1 MLLKCIINFH
11 YYFFNYFFSYHIMM
25 ENPRPREEKIIKVIR
40 NIFRLKKQVKGIKY
54 IVLRNIMNLSKH
66 EEGENYYKPVRLNNF
81 WSNNYIEYKSNGDKN
96 RIISV
101 KEYLDKIRP
110 YLKDIIND
118 LKKPDTQKTQLKITI
133 NFVSSKDNDE
143 ECVMHSKRNNIEIMI
158 SHDVDEVIKKL
169 FDSLK
174 NRYQNNLQSMRG
186 SKLVFDYVQL
196 LHYKYHQLSLTG
208 SGSYI
213 DSPD

>member
-1 MLLKCIINFH
+1 
-11 YYFFNYFFSYHIMM
+11 M

-66 EEGENYYKPVRLNNF
+66 EEGENYYKQVRLNNF

-118 LKKPDTQKTQLKITI
+118 LKKPDT
-133 NFVSSKDNDE
+133 
-143 ECVMHSKRNNIEIMI
+143 
-158 SHDVDEVIKKL
+158 
-169 FDSLK
+169 
-174 NRYQNNLQSMRG
+174 
-186 SKLVFDYVQL
+186 
-196 LHYKYHQLSLTG
+196 
-208 SGSYI
+208 
-213 DSPD
+213 

>member
-1 MLLKCIINFH
+1 
-11 YYFFNYFFSYHIMM
+11 M
-25 ENPRPREEKIIKVIR
+25 ENPRSREEKIIKVIR

-118 LKKPDTQKTQLKITI
+118 LKKPDT
-133 NFVSSKDNDE
+133 
-143 ECVMHSKRNNIEIMI
+143 
-158 SHDVDEVIKKL
+158 
-169 FDSLK
+169 
-174 NRYQNNLQSMRG
+174 
-186 SKLVFDYVQL
+186 
-196 LHYKYHQLSLTG
+196 
-208 SGSYI
+208 
-213 DSPD
+213 

>member
-1 MLLKCIINFH
+1 
-11 YYFFNYFFSYHIMM
+11 M

-110 YLKDIIND
+110 YLKDIND
-118 LKKPDTQKTQLKITI
+118 LKKPDT
-133 NFVSSKDNDE
+133 
-143 ECVMHSKRNNIEIMI
+143 
-158 SHDVDEVIKKL
+158 
-169 FDSLK
+169 
-174 NRYQNNLQSMRG
+174 
-186 SKLVFDYVQL
+186 
-196 LHYKYHQLSLTG
+196 
-208 SGSYI
+208 
-213 DSPD
+213 

>member
-25 ENPRPREEKIIKVIR
+25 ENPRSREEKIIKVIR

-118 LKKPDTQKTQLKITI
+118 LKKPDT
-133 NFVSSKDNDE
+133 
-143 ECVMHSKRNNIEIMI
+143 
-158 SHDVDEVIKKL
+158 
-169 FDSLK
+169 
-174 NRYQNNLQSMRG
+174 
-186 SKLVFDYVQL
+186 
-196 LHYKYHQLSLTG
+196 
-208 SGSYI
+208 
-213 DSPD
+213 

>member
-1 MLLKCIINFH
+1 
-11 YYFFNYFFSYHIMM
+11 MM

-66 EEGENYYKPVRLNNF
+66 EEGENYYKQVRLNNF

-118 LKKPDTQKTQLKITI
+118 LKKPDT
-133 NFVSSKDNDE
+133 
-143 ECVMHSKRNNIEIMI
+143 
-158 SHDVDEVIKKL
+158 
-169 FDSLK
+169 
-174 NRYQNNLQSMRG
+174 
-186 SKLVFDYVQL
+186 
-196 LHYKYHQLSLTG
+196 
-208 SGSYI
+208 
-213 DSPD
+213 

>member
-1 MLLKCIINFH
+1 
-11 YYFFNYFFSYHIMM
+11 M

-81 WSNNYIEYKSNGDKN
+81 WSNNYIEYKSNGNKN

-118 LKKPDTQKTQLKITI
+118 LKKPDT
-133 NFVSSKDNDE
+133 
-143 ECVMHSKRNNIEIMI
+143 
-158 SHDVDEVIKKL
+158 
-169 FDSLK
+169 
-174 NRYQNNLQSMRG
+174 
-186 SKLVFDYVQL
+186 
-196 LHYKYHQLSLTG
+196 
-208 SGSYI
+208 
-213 DSPD
+213 

>member
-1 MLLKCIINFH
+1 
-11 YYFFNYFFSYHIMM
+11 M
-25 ENPRPREEKIIKVIR
+25 ENSRPREEKIIKVIR

-110 YLKDIIND
+110 YLKDIINE
-118 LKKPDTQKTQLKITI
+118 LKKPDT
-133 NFVSSKDNDE
+133 
-143 ECVMHSKRNNIEIMI
+143 
-158 SHDVDEVIKKL
+158 
-169 FDSLK
+169 
-174 NRYQNNLQSMRG
+174 
-186 SKLVFDYVQL
+186 
-196 LHYKYHQLSLTG
+196 
-208 SGSYI
+208 
-213 DSPD
+213 

>member
-1 MLLKCIINFH
+1 
-11 YYFFNYFFSYHIMM
+11 MM

-118 LKKPDTQKTQLKITI
+118 LKKPDT
-133 NFVSSKDNDE
+133 
-143 ECVMHSKRNNIEIMI
+143 
-158 SHDVDEVIKKL
+158 
-169 FDSLK
+169 
-174 NRYQNNLQSMRG
+174 
-186 SKLVFDYVQL
+186 
-196 LHYKYHQLSLTG
+196 
-208 SGSYI
+208 
-213 DSPD
+213 

>member
-1 MLLKCIINFH
+1 
-11 YYFFNYFFSYHIMM
+11 M

-118 LKKPDTQKTQLKITI
+118 LKKPDT
-133 NFVSSKDNDE
+133 
-143 ECVMHSKRNNIEIMI
+143 
-158 SHDVDEVIKKL
+158 
-169 FDSLK
+169 
-174 NRYQNNLQSMRG
+174 
-186 SKLVFDYVQL
+186 
-196 LHYKYHQLSLTG
+196 
-208 SGSYI
+208 
-213 DSPD
+213 

>member
-1 MLLKCIINFH
+1 
-11 YYFFNYFFSYHIMM
+11 M

-96 RIISV
+96 RVISV

-118 LKKPDTQKTQLKITI
+118 LKKPDT
-133 NFVSSKDNDE
+133 
-143 ECVMHSKRNNIEIMI
+143 
-158 SHDVDEVIKKL
+158 
-169 FDSLK
+169 
-174 NRYQNNLQSMRG
+174 
-186 SKLVFDYVQL
+186 
-196 LHYKYHQLSLTG
+196 
-208 SGSYI
+208 
-213 DSPD
+213 

>member
-1 MLLKCIINFH
+1 
-11 YYFFNYFFSYHIMM
+11 M
-25 ENPRPREEKIIKVIR
+25 ENSRPREEKIIKVIR

-118 LKKPDTQKTQLKITI
+118 LKKPDT
-133 NFVSSKDNDE
+133 
-143 ECVMHSKRNNIEIMI
+143 
-158 SHDVDEVIKKL
+158 
-169 FDSLK
+169 
-174 NRYQNNLQSMRG
+174 
-186 SKLVFDYVQL
+186 
-196 LHYKYHQLSLTG
+196 
-208 SGSYI
+208 
-213 DSPD
+213 

>member
-11 YYFFNYFFSYHIMM
+11 YYFFNYFFSHHIMM
-25 ENPRPREEKIIKVIR
+25 ENPRSREEKIIKVIR

-118 LKKPDTQKTQLKITI
+118 LKKPDT
-133 NFVSSKDNDE
+133 
-143 ECVMHSKRNNIEIMI
+143 
-158 SHDVDEVIKKL
+158 
-169 FDSLK
+169 
-174 NRYQNNLQSMRG
+174 
-186 SKLVFDYVQL
+186 
-196 LHYKYHQLSLTG
+196 
-208 SGSYI
+208 
-213 DSPD
+213 